1 MKQLTASPLL
11 ACFIAG
17 DFLYNFAG
25 DKGDHSVSR
34 LLAIKGTEGEREV
47 DYSPPLAK
55 GNLEE
60 DHRVTRRDIA
70 ASPGFLGA
78 MIMGTVHR
86 RVI

>member
-34 LLAIKGTEGEREV
+34 LLAIKGPRVREKWTT
-47 DYSPPLAK
+47 PPS
-55 GNLEE
+55 
-60 DHRVTRRDIA
+60 R
-70 ASPGFLGA
+70 
-78 MIMGTVHR
+78 
-86 RVI
+86 